1 MTISM
6 SVRSNFTWKE
16 NDMGV
21 KLTRFDLYRLE
32 REIDD
37 VEITIRNLELNL
49 QWYKNQLAYIKS
61 KLEDIREKVE

>member
-1 MTISM
+1 
-6 SVRSNFTWKE
+6 
-16 NDMGV
+16 MGV
-21 KLTRFDLYRLE
+21 KTRLDLYLLE

-37 VEITIRNLELNL
+37 VEVTIGTLELNL